1 MSEFRGRGR
10 MNVRGHDWH
19 VGLTG
24 RSSIHTGKKAKHT
37 YTRQML
43 GSESLRDGRLR
54 KPSSYCFIF
63 PGREEARYG
72 QVTEVE
78 RL

>member
-10 MNVRGHDWH
+10 MNVRGQDWH

-24 RSSIHTGKKAKHT
+24 RSSIHTGKEAEHT

-43 GSESLRDGRLR
+43 GSE
-54 KPSSYCFIF
+54 
-63 PGREEARYG
+63 
-72 QVTEVE
+72 
-78 RL
+78 